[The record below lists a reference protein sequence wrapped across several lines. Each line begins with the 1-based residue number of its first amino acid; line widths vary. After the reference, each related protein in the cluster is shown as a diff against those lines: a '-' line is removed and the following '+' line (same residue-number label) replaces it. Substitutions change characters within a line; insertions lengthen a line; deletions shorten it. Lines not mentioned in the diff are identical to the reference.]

1 MSFNKTCKTGS
12 DLAEILITNL
22 SLLLLMVPFKL
33 NLSGNTLTLEEGSL
47 GIKKR

>member
-22 SLLLLMVPFKL
+22 SLFLLMVAFKL
-33 NLSGNTLTLEEGSL
+33 NLSANTLTLKEGSL
-47 GIKKR
+47 GLED